1 VLRIKRSSL
10 LVLLIFSFI
19 TSQSQDI
26 DTLMSRLK
34 SEKNDS
40 IRGTLYTQLAEEHI
54 SRDIN
59 LAKTYID
66 SAESIDVY
74 SSLPSKKLKINYVRG
89 AIAERQQLFDTARY
103 YFLQILDDQV
113 VMTDSSL
120 VAKTYYKLGNMSRR
134 NNENDK
140 AISYLNKS
148 KDLNISLEK
157 PLNAADADVVLGI
170 IYKNNAQY
178 DQAIEYYSAAYEV
191 YEKESDYDP
200 MATCILNIANVYGR
214 QDNWEGALENY
225 NRTLEIAKK
234 LKHNEGLLSFV
245 YSNRANAQ
253 RKLGFPEKSL
263 EDSKRAYDLR
273 KDKASP
279 EEKAHS
285 LIGIGH
291 SLSSLN
297 RIDEAID
304 YYNQAKVLSEKSEGM
319 LETKERV
326 YEALFYIYAK
336 SDRDKQAVDAARLY
350 ISYKD
355 SVRNTELDKK
365 VLQLNEQLETEKKE
379 NEIIR
384 LNNDNEL
391 AHTKLTAARIQTY
404 GLIAGLLII
413 SSILLGLFR
422 LYRRTQVQKA
432 IIAKALGEKNT
443 LLKEI
448 HHRVKNNLQFISSL
462 LRLQTKH
469 VSDDAALGALQEGQ
483 DRVQSMA
490 LIHQNLYQEDN
501 LTGVDMKVYFQKLIK
516 GLFSSYNIH
525 DDRIQLELDI
535 ADVNLDVDTV
545 IPLGLIVNELIS
557 NSLKHAFPDDRAGQI
572 LVRLDRQNDVL
583 LLSVKDDGV
592 GITDENRDKMTGSFG
607 YKLINAFTQQ
617 LEADM
622 IVDSS
627 EGTSVAFE
635 IKNFEVAA

>member
-1 VLRIKRSSL
+1 
-10 LVLLIFSFI
+10 
-19 TSQSQDI
+19 
-26 DTLMSRLK
+26 M
-34 SEKNDS
+34 
-40 IRGTLYTQLAEEHI
+40 
-54 SRDIN
+54 
-59 LAKTYID
+59 
-66 SAESIDVY
+66 
-74 SSLPSKKLKINYVRG
+74 
-89 AIAERQQLFDTARY
+89 
-103 YFLQILDDQV
+103 
-113 VMTDSSL
+113 
-120 VAKTYYKLGNMSRR
+120 
-134 NNENDK
+134 
-140 AISYLNKS
+140 
-148 KDLNISLEK
+148 
-157 PLNAADADVVLGI
+157 LNA
-170 IYKNNAQY
+170 N
-178 DQAIEYYSAAYEV
+178 
-191 YEKESDYDP
+191 
-200 MATCILNIANVYGR
+200 
-214 QDNWEGALENY
+214 
-225 NRTLEIAKK
+225 
-234 LKHNEGLLSFV
+234 
-245 YSNRANAQ
+245 
-253 RKLGFPEKSL
+253 
-263 EDSKRAYDLR
+263 
-273 KDKASP
+273 
-279 EEKAHS
+279 
-285 LIGIGH
+285 
-291 SLSSLN
+291 
-297 RIDEAID
+297 
-304 YYNQAKVLSEKSEGM
+304 SEGM

-391 AHTKLTAARIQTY
+391 AHTKLTAARIQ
-404 GLIAGLLII
+404 LLII

-490 LIHQNLYQEDN
+490 LIHQ
-501 LTGVDMKVYFQKLIK
+501 LIK